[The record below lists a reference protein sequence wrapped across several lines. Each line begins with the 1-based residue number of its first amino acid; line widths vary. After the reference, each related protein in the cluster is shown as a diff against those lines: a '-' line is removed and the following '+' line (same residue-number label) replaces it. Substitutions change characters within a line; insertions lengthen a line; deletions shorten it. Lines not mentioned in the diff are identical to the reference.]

1 MSFIYL
7 VLQKYTQINPL
18 FLIGYFL
25 VLMVLFGV
33 TNVFINKVRNFLNL
47 ISLIL
52 IYSCYLLINQIS
64 TATWTGFVVISLLF
78 IQLITNFIIMFFE
91 KANLRI
97 DADE

>member
-7 VLQKYTQINPL
+7 VLEKYTQINPL
-18 FLIGYFL
+18 FAIGYYL

-33 TNVFINKVRNFLNL
+33 TNVFINKVRNLLNL

-64 TATWTGFVVISLLF
+64 TATWTGFVVISLLYV
-78 IQLITNFIIMFFE
+78 QLITNFVIMFFE
-91 KANLRI
+91 KTNLRI
-97 DADE
+97 DADD

>member
-7 VLQKYTQINPL
+7 ILQKYTQINPL

-33 TNVFINKVRNFLNL
+33 TNVFINKVRNLLNL

-91 KANLRI
+91 KTNLRI

>member
-33 TNVFINKVRNFLNL
+33 TNVFINKVRNLLNL
-47 ISLIL
+47 ICLIL

>member
-33 TNVFINKVRNFLNL
+33 TNVFINKVRNLLNL
-47 ISLIL
+47 ISLVL

>member
-33 TNVFINKVRNFLNL
+33 TNVFINKVRNLLNL

>member
-33 TNVFINKVRNFLNL
+33 TNVFINKVRNLLNL

-52 IYSCYLLINQIS
+52 IYSC
-64 TATWTGFVVISLLF
+64 
-78 IQLITNFIIMFFE
+78 
-91 KANLRI
+91 
-97 DADE
+97 